1 MKDIFGH
8 PKKIRPARTFRLGET
23 VRIIEGAF
31 SNFKGKI
38 EGINKSKA
46 LLLVRVEIFGRTE
59 PIKIKFVDA
68 ENL

>member
-1 MKDIFGH
+1 MMEDLFGP
-8 PKKIRPARTFRLGET
+8 PKRPAQAFKLGET
-23 VRIIEGAF
+23 VRIINGAF
-31 SNFKGKI
+31 NNFKGKI

-46 LLLVRVEIFGRTE
+46 LLLVKLQISGRTK